1 MKIFAA
7 AALGLLVLPS
17 LAFADTMVVD
27 RGLPTTNLNNAA
39 GDNRSNVGWADT
51 PAYDFYGDTFTLP
64 GGNSAV
70 YAVHT
75 IRTLDCVVCGPQQS
89 VFDGDAIHRYRHDDL
104 IRNCV
109 EPDDYSIVL
118 PRRCR
123 APENKWAAHQ
133 CLRS

>member
-75 IRTLDCVVCGPQQS
+75 IRTWIASFADPAVC
-89 VFDGDAIHRYRHDDL
+89 
-104 IRNCV
+104 IR
-109 EPDDYSIVL
+109 
-118 PRRCR
+118 R
-123 APENKWAAHQ
+123 
-133 CLRS
+133 